1 MWNVNLTSG
10 LEYLTSGSAE
20 VYLAGPLGPSGQCFL
35 YKGGQRDL
43 DPPPPHTAAVTES
56 AVYLTMK
63 WYTGNNVKKRE
74 NFALCG
80 RANMYDKLY
89 VPFFVEK
96 KYILKVYCIECQKLK
111 ILKYKVYQWCENI
124 YTKCLSKVS

>member
-1 MWNVNLTSG
+1 MRYVDLTSG

-43 DPPPPHTAAVTES
+43 DPPPPPPHTAAVTES

-80 RANMYDKLY
+80 RANMYDNLY
-89 VPFFVEK
+89 VPFFFFEK
-96 KYILKVYCIECQKLK
+96 RYILKVYHMSKMSK
-111 ILKYKVYQWCENI
+111 IKN
-124 YTKCLSKVS
+124 SKV

>member
-1 MWNVNLTSG
+1 MWYVDLTSG

-20 VYLAGPLGPSGQCFL
+20 VYLAGPLGPSGQCSL

-43 DPPPPHTAAVTES
+43 DPPPPPPHTAAVTES

-74 NFALCG
+74 NLALCG
-80 RANMYDKLY
+80 RANMYDNLY
-89 VPFFVEK
+89 VPFFFLK
-96 KYILKVYCIECQKLK
+96 KGIYLKYTTCQKCQKLK
-111 ILKYKVYQWCENI
+111 ILKYKVYQ
-124 YTKCLSKVS
+124 